1 MRLWS
6 AARAPTACP
15 PRPYQESKAKVLL
28 WVEKAK
34 RPTQAAQ
41 RFFAGHTSL
50 IITGAV

>member
-15 PRPYQESKAKVLL
+15 PRPYQASKAKVLL
-28 WVEKAK
+28 WVEKAQ

-41 RFFAGHTSL
+41 RCFAGHTSL
-50 IITGAV
+50 LITGAA

>member
-6 AARAPTACP
+6 AARAPIACP
-15 PRPYQESKAKVLL
+15 LRPYQESKAKVLL
-28 WVEKAK
+28 LVEKAK